1 MHKLAILVMTI
12 GLELAGCT
20 TQTFAPV
27 KHHRSVKATTQ
38 KVIQAPTKTWTFRHF
53 RG

>member
-12 GLELAGCT
+12 GLALAGCT

-38 KVIQAPTKTWTFRHF
+38 KSDSSTNQNMDF
-53 RG
+53 